1 MKRLLLLI
9 PFLLFGMV
17 LLAQGVDPVE
27 PGTTLEW
34 LARFEEWISS
44 FPGVVVSSIFI
55 TPVLIGFANQNEAK
69 KIVKYLI
76 TGFVVAVHI
85 VAASL
90 LDMGYLHNAQLWFIV
105 LNGAAVI
112 GAQIFGYALFRDA
125 LDRVAEKFNPWKPK
139 PVE

>member
-17 LLAQGVDPVE
+17 LLAQGTDPVE
-27 PGTTLEW
+27 PDTTLEW
-34 LARFEEWISS
+34 LARFEEWIGS
-44 FPGVVVSSIFI
+44 FPGVVISSIFI
-55 TPVLIGFANQNEAK
+55 TPVLIGFFNQTEAK

-76 TGFVVAVHI
+76 TGFVVVVHI

-90 LDMGYLHNAQLWFIV
+90 LDLGYLHEAKLWFIV

-112 GAQIFGYALFRDA
+112 GAQVFGYAIFRDA
-125 LDRVAEKFNPWKPK
+125 LDKVADKFNPWKSTG
-139 PVE
+139 